1 MSETPDGRLN
11 VGILGCGPIAQAGHF
26 ESVTKARNTKLH
38 AICDVAEDLVER
50 FAVTHGAEKSYL
62 SYEDMLADPQLD
74 AVIIATA
81 DAFHVPAAMAALA
94 AGKHVLCEKPLGVTL
109 EEVQQLKPQCG
120 ERDELQVGHM
130 KRFDQGL
137 QSAKDFIDGEM
148 GGMLAFKAWYHD
160 STHRWR

>member
-1 MSETPDGRLN
+1 MMPSWQSFRNHPDERGSLIVEVPEYTVGTACKHKRFNAGWCGIAMSETPDRRLN

-26 ESVTKARNTKLH
+26 ESVTKARNAKLH

-94 AGKHVLCEKPLGVTL
+94 AGKLCCVKS
-109 EEVQQLKPQCG
+109 
-120 ERDELQVGHM
+120 R
-130 KRFDQGL
+130 
-137 QSAKDFIDGEM
+137 
-148 GGMLAFKAWYHD
+148 LA
-160 STHRWR
+160 